1 MSQSSII
8 ERIGYAA
15 EWQAKAALRAGR
27 HGDDDGFARHA
38 NRMYDVLE
46 SAPYPRLTCQQLVR
60 LIGRS
65 KAMVLK
71 IERPLI
77 NLALSGSQNTADA

>member
-1 MSQSSII
+1 MTQTSTID
-8 ERIGYAA
+8 RLGHVA

-27 HGDDDGFARHA
+27 QGDAEGFAVHS

-46 SAPYPRLTCQQLVR
+46 GAPYPRLTTQALVR
-60 LIGRS
+60 NIGRG

-77 NLALSGSQNTADA
+77 NLALSEG